1 MSTGRKPQQKRKL
14 FRRMAEILAV
24 SPGLRPQDLL
34 VNLVEVSWENW
45 SFGNGEAHYMD
56 A

>member
-1 MSTGRKPQQKRKL
+1 MYLTSAFLWFFSVLL
-14 FRRMAEILAV
+14 FRRISKL
-24 SPGLRPQDLL
+24 SYPQDLL
-34 VNLVEVSWENW
+34 VNLVEISWENW